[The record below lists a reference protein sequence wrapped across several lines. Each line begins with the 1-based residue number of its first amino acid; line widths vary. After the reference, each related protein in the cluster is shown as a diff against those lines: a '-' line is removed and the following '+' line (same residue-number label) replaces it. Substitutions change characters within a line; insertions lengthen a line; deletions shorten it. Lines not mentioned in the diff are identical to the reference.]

1 MVPKVN
7 QRPIRKSCLV
17 VDKLVRMEEQ
27 QIRPENELSPFSP
40 DDKRRPYL
48 AQKGFFGLVWW
59 APSICQ
65 AIKCIQEFLWESGQV
80 ETAFNQ
86 DQYCDIFMWWLIQ
99 MK

>member
-40 DDKRRPYL
+40 DDKRPYL
-48 AQKGFFGLVWW
+48 ASLVLCGEHW
-59 APSICQ
+59 AFVKQ
-65 AIKCIQEFLWESGQV
+65 
-80 ETAFNQ
+80 
-86 DQYCDIFMWWLIQ
+86 
-99 MK
+99 